1 MHASLTSLA
10 AFGAIVQLLPGAS
23 AHGFVNLIKAG
34 GKFYPGWDLNY
45 YYQTN
50 PPAVAGWSTT
60 ALDSGFVSPLQ
71 PTRYQHPN
79 KTTPLTPPPLQVT
92 PDTYQTPDIIC
103 HKSGKPGKAHIP
115 VVAGQTVQLF
125 WNTWPPGHS
134 GPVIDY
140 LAACANNDCST
151 VDKTALKFAKID
163 QVGLHNGPAP
173 GNWAV
178 NDLVNNN
185 NSWVVTVP
193 ASLKAGAYVLRHE
206 IVSLH
211 AARSDNGAQNYPQCV
226 NLSKCMMAMSRSTF

>member
-10 AFGAIVQLLPGAS
+10 AIGAIVQLLPGAS
-23 AHGFVNLIKAG
+23 AHGFVNLIKTG

-45 YYQTN
+45 YYQSN

-60 ALDSGFVSPLQ
+60 ALDSGFVCITNRQVLECNRIKKLTSP
-71 PTRYQHPN
+71 
-79 KTTPLTPPPLQVT
+79 KVS
-92 PDTYQTPDIIC
+92 PDSYQTADIIC
-103 HKSGKPGKAHIP
+103 HKSAKPGKAHIP
-115 VVAGQTVQLF
+115 VAAGQTVQLF

-151 VDKTALKFAKID
+151 VDKTALKFAKLD

-178 NDLVNNN
+178 NDLVSNN
-185 NSWVVTVP
+185 NSWTVTIP

-226 NLSKCMMAMSRSTF
+226 NLSKCK